1 MEENRRWSLTRTPLF
16 SMLWNILLVYAGYMI
31 CRIIFIAYY
40 WDQFKLLLDAEST
53 WKIFKGGLVFDTS
66 GIIYTT
72 AIYIILTIFP
82 FHFKEN
88 RKFHRFCTILL
99 IILASAGYFCNLGDT
114 VYFQYN
120 GCRTSCQ
127 LFREVSNEGGG
138 QLAHIILVGIRD
150 NWYLMLCFAIMI
162 YAMCRL
168 TIVPDAPKYRKL
180 WQYYSARAVITV
192 VTMALCVGG
201 IRGGFATS
209 IRPITMTDAYQYASK
224 PMQAAAVLNTPFCAI
239 RTITSEDISVIPYYS
254 DEELEQIYSPVIMP
268 DSTAVFQP
276 KNVVVMLLESFGS
289 EYIGAM
295 NQGRT
300 GIHDCTPFLDS
311 LMQQSLTCEYS
322 LANGRKS
329 IDIIPTAL
337 CGLPY
342 LREHIILSPALMSKE
357 IRGLASE
364 LNDKGYY
371 TAFFHGADN
380 QSMGFQ
386 AIARASGFQ
395 DYFGRTEFEE
405 KPEYGGSKAF
415 DGTWAIWDEEFL
427 QFMCDQIGTFQ
438 QPFMTSVFTA
448 SSHHPYVVPER
459 YRETYPEEG
468 NLPIYKVVRYSDH
481 ALRLFFEKAKTQP
494 WYENTLFVL
503 TADHTNLTE
512 HPDYQSDYGLFKV
525 PVIFFDPT
533 GEIKGHRDCL
543 VQQADITPSIL
554 DYLGYDKP
562 FLSFGQSIFSTDAED
577 LWVAN
582 FTNDIWMYYK
592 GDYVI
597 QFDGKRVLGM
607 YRFKED
613 ILLKN
618 NISGTL
624 PTVEE
629 DMQKHLKAI
638 IQQYL
643 KYLAS

>member
-1 MEENRRWSLTRTPLF
+1 
-16 SMLWNILLVYAGYMI
+16 MLWNLLLVYAGYMI
-31 CRIIFIAYY
+31 CRVIFIAYY
-40 WDQFKLLLDAEST
+40 WEQFRLLLDAEST
-53 WKIFKGGLVFDTS
+53 WNIIRGGLRFDTS

-72 AIYIILTIFP
+72 SAYIILTMFP
-82 FHFKEN
+82 LHFKEN
-88 RKFHRFCTILL
+88 PKFYRFLTILL
-99 IILASAGYFCNLGDT
+99 IILAGLGFFCNLGDT

-150 NWYLMLCFAIMI
+150 NWYLMACFILMVW
-162 YAMCRL
+162 AMCRF
-168 TIVPDAPKYRKL
+168 TVVPSVARYGKL
-180 WQYYSARAVITV
+180 WHYYVAKSVLFIATLA
-192 VTMALCVGG
+192 MCAGG
-201 IRGGFATS
+201 IRGGFAHS
-209 IRPITMTDAYQYASK
+209 IRPISMTDAYQYASK

-239 RTITSEDISVIPYYS
+239 RTIGSEDVSVIEYYS
-254 DEELEQIYSPVIMP
+254 NEELGEIYSPLIKA

-276 KNVVVMLLESFGS
+276 KNVVIMLLESFGA
-289 EYIGAM
+289 EYIGHS
-295 NQGRT
+295 NQGRQ

-311 LMQQSLTCEYS
+311 LMQQSLTFEYS

-342 LREHIILSPALMSKE
+342 LKEHIVLSPALMTKE
-357 IRGLASE
+357 IRGLAGE

-380 QSMGFQ
+380 NSMGFQ

-395 DYFGRTEFEE
+395 DYFGRTEFEQE
-405 KPEYGGSKAF
+405 PKFGGSSAF

-427 QFMCDQIGTFQ
+427 QFMCDRMGTFR

-459 YRETYPEEG
+459 YRDTYPEEG
-468 NLPIYKVVRYSDH
+468 NLPIYKVVRYSDN
-481 ALRLFFEKAKTQP
+481 ALRLFFEQARKQP

-512 HPDYQSDYGLFKV
+512 HPDYQSDYGQFRV
-525 PVIFFDPT
+525 PIIFFDPS
-533 GEIKGHRDCL
+533 GGIKGHRECL
-543 VQQADITPSIL
+543 AQQSDIMPSVL
-554 DYLGYDKP
+554 DYLGYDRE
-562 FLSFGQSIFSTDAED
+562 FLSFGQSVFSTADD
-577 LWVAN
+577 DMWVAN
-582 FTNDIWMYYK
+582 FQNDIWMYYS

-597 QFDGKRVLGM
+597 QFDGTRILGM
-607 YRFKED
+607 YRYRED
-613 ILLKN
+613 LLFSNDVSDEHQDIALQMERK
-618 NISGTL
+618 
-624 PTVEE
+624 
-629 DMQKHLKAI
+629 LKAV

>member
-1 MEENRRWSLTRTPLF
+1 MKENKFWSFVRTPFL
-16 SMLWNILLVYAGYMI
+16 SMLWNILLVYVGYMI
-31 CRIIFIAYY
+31 CRLVFIAYY
-40 WDQFKLLLDAEST
+40 WDQFRLILDAGSALN
-53 WKIFKGGLVFDTS
+53 IFRGGLRFDTS

-72 AIYIILTIFP
+72 SLYIILTMFP
-82 FHFKEN
+82 LHLKE
-88 RKFHRFCTILL
+88 RKKFYRFCNTLL
-99 IILASAGYFCNLGDT
+99 IILAGAGFFCNLGDT

-138 QLAHIILVGIRD
+138 QLVHIILVGIRD
-150 NWYLMLCFAIMI
+150 NWYLMLCLVLMV

-168 TIVPDAPKYRKL
+168 TIVPDEPKYRKL
-180 WQYYSARAVITV
+180 WQYYTV
-192 VTMALCVGG
+192 KTGLFVLTLAMCVGG
-201 IRGGFATS
+201 IRGGFAKS
-209 IRPITMTDAYQYASK
+209 IRPISMTDAYQYASK

-239 RTITSEDISVIPYYS
+239 RTISSEDISVMEYFS
-254 DEELEQIYSPVIMP
+254 DEELDGIYSPIIIP

-276 KNVVVMLLESFGS
+276 RNIVVMLLESFGS
-289 EYIGAM
+289 EYIGQA
-295 NQGRT
+295 NKGRQ

-311 LMQQSLTCEYS
+311 LMQQSLTFEYS

-337 CGLPY
+337 CGLPF
-342 LREHIILSPALMSKE
+342 LKEHIVLSPALMNKE

-395 DYFGRTEFEE
+395 DYFGRTEFEA

-427 QFMCDQIGTFQ
+427 QFMCDQIGTFRE
-438 QPFMTSVFTA
+438 PFMTSVFTA

-459 YRETYPEEG
+459 YRDRYPEEG
-468 NLPIYKVVRYSDH
+468 NLPIYKVVRYSDN
-481 ALRLFFEKAKTQP
+481 ALRLFFENARKQP
-494 WYENTLFVL
+494 WYGNTLFVL

-512 HPDYQSDYGLFKV
+512 HPDYQSDYGLFSV
-525 PVIFFDPT
+525 PVIFFDPS
-533 GEIKGHRDCL
+533 GNSKGHLDCL
-543 VQQADITPSIL
+543 VQQADIMPSIL

-562 FLSFGQSIFSTDAED
+562 FLSFGQSIFSTDCND
-577 LWVAN
+577 RWVAN
-582 FTNDIWMYYK
+582 FQNDIWMYYK

-597 QFDGKRVLGM
+597 QFDGTRVLGM

-613 ILLKN
+613 RLLSD
-618 NISGTL
+618 NISGTM
-624 PTVEE
+624 PEIE
-629 DMQKHLKAI
+629 AEMERSLKAI